1 MTTCILIVRDLDFKH
16 NLEQKQK
23 IVARVEELV
32 NEADVNKALEN
43 YKTCIYGKRILVLKN
58 TVMRSGTNLVI

>member
-1 MTTCILIVRDLDFKH
+1 VRDLDFKH

-43 YKTCIYGKRILVLKN
+43 YKTCIESGKRILVPKN